1 MLNPVTYDIPFSF
14 EQPDYTLRALL
25 GPVRQKLSQSPASLN
40 PHEPAVRNG
49 LTILIIDAQ
58 HERAQ
63 YIANLLITVGYR
75 PVVTANALAAFTL
88 FLQGTCLPLAVI
100 LGQADGSNRLFLLR
114 LLQQLEQKYGWQAPL
129 LRLLASS
136 RPASISGPLLQKSR
150 DPMPP
155 PIVPYTPAES
165 LTPPPLSYVSAEPSP
180 PVAPAIL
187 PVHTRL
193 SVRDKNSSAS
203 FPPLSPVPSGPLS
216 QTPDPISEPLDP
228 LPSSQLEFADHG
240 SIPLPESMLAAL
252 PQLDFATQIP
262 TLPASEPL
270 QPVPAQNMVPQIEQH
285 AQDAEEMLARIDAYR
300 RTRISLDGQTVVI
313 RYQVRRLLGGGA
325 HSDVYLTYDR
335 FREQECALK
344 AIQTDLLPAHLLQ
357 SSLESVTL
365 FQQEIELLNTIKH
378 PHILPVL
385 NSGKSYIS
393 SSPFIYKSMPY
404 CAEGSLIGWMQRHSN
419 QGLYSLENIL
429 PIALQLADALQYA
442 HAAHI
447 IYQNFK
453 QSNIFVLRSA
463 KRIDMLDIALADFST
478 LQDAPLPPMSPE
490 SLLYIAPERW
500 EGVVLP
506 ASDQYGLAAVI
517 YELLTGRPP
526 YQGISERILKLLHT
540 TRLPQPVHTLNR
552 KLSPQV
558 DDVLMRA
565 LAKRPT
571 DRFESIAQFAQAL
584 EHCR

>member
-25 GPVRQKLSQSPASLN
+25 SPVRQKLSQSPASLN
-40 PHEPAVRNG
+40 PRETAVRNG
-49 LTILIIDAQ
+49 LTILIIDTQ
-58 HERAQ
+58 SERAQ

-88 FLQGTCLPLAVI
+88 FLQGACLPLAVI

-129 LRLLASS
+129 LRLLAPS
-136 RPASISGPLLQKSR
+136 RPVLISGPLLQKPR

-155 PIVPYTPAES
+155 STVPYAPAES
-165 LTPPPLSYVSAEPSP
+165 LTPPPTSYVPSEPSP
-180 PVAPAIL
+180 PVDLATL
-187 PVHTRL
+187 PVHSRL

-203 FPPLSPVPSGPLS
+203 FPPLSPVPSRPLA

-228 LPSSQLEFADHG
+228 LPSSQLEFADPG
-240 SIPLPESMLAAL
+240 SIPLPESMISAL

-262 TLPASEPL
+262 TLPVSEPL
-270 QPVPAQNMVPQIEQH
+270 QPVPVQDMALEQH

-300 RTRISLDGQTVVI
+300 RTRISLEGQTVVI

-357 SSLESVTL
+357 SSLESVTI
-365 FQQEIELLNTIKH
+365 FQQEIELLNKIKH

-404 CAEGSLIGWMQRHSN
+404 CAEGSLIGWMQRHSK
-419 QGLYSLENIL
+419 QGLYSLEDIL

-442 HAAHI
+442 HTAHI
-447 IYQNFK
+447 VYQNFK
-453 QSNIFVLRSA
+453 QSNIFVVRSA
-463 KRIDMLDIALADFST
+463 KRIDMLDIALSDFSA
-478 LQDAPLPPMSPE
+478 LQDVPLAPTSPE

-500 EGVVLP
+500 EGIVLP
-506 ASDQYGLAAVI
+506 ASDQYGLAAII

-540 TRLPQPVHTLNR
+540 TRLPQPAHTLNR

-558 DDVLMRA
+558 DNVLMRA

-571 DRFESIAQFAQAL
+571 DRFESIAQFAHAL
-584 EHCR
+584 EHSR